1 MKKVLFFPF
10 VVCLGITP
18 VSIWAQK
25 KAVVKKKLVVPAALP
40 VIKTANDTLSYAMGL
55 SMVQGLPAYLIQLG
69 VLSDTASVK
78 NEFDSK
84 ISSETDVVKKAG
96 LEKALQLKLDS
107 VKTANAKNL
116 DQFLAGFESAIGDSK
131 DKAAYNAGISIA
143 GQVGTMMEKG
153 TGELFEGAD
162 NFNRAAFLHAFTS
175 GIKDEKPL
183 LSIESPQNLLQERAQ
198 EVQKVKE
205 AEKEVELKAQYA
217 DKIAAGQKF
226 FTENKA
232 KADVVT
238 LPSGLQYKV
247 DREGT
252 GPKGAANEKVKVHYK
267 GTLLDGTVFDSS
279 YERGEPADFAI
290 GQLIQG
296 FNEALLLMPEGS
308 KWTVYIP
315 YNLAY
320 GSADRGVIK
329 PFSDLI
335 FEIELLHVGDAPKIE
350 ESATQDSV
358 VKTTKSTKSV
368 KKSVK

>member
-1 MKKVLFFPF
+1 MKKVLFFSF
-10 VVCLGITP
+10 AVCLGIAP

-25 KAVVKKKLVVPAALP
+25 KAVAKKKLVVPAALP

-55 SMVQGLPAYLIQLG
+55 GMVQGLSAYLTQLG
-69 VLSDTASVK
+69 VLTDTASVQ

-84 ISSETDVVKKAG
+84 ISSEADAVKKAG
-96 LEKALQLKLDS
+96 LEKAMQMKLDS

-153 TGELFEGAD
+153 TGELFDGAD
-162 NFNRAAFLHAFTS
+162 SFNRVAFLHAFTS
-175 GIKDEKPL
+175 GIKNDKPL
-183 LSIESPQNLLQERAQ
+183 LDIENPQGLLQERAQ
-198 EVQKVKE
+198 VVQKRKE
-205 AEKEVELKAQYA
+205 EEKELDLKAQYA

-226 FTENKA
+226 FAENKV

-247 DREGT
+247 EKEGT
-252 GPKGAANEKVKVHYK
+252 GVKGTANEKVKVHYK

-335 FEIELLHVGDAPKIE
+335 FEIELLQVGDAPKVD
-350 ESATQDSV
+350 ESTSQ
-358 VKTTKSTKSV
+358 VKVTKNAKLG
-368 KKSVK
+368 KKDKKTEK